1 MTRKEFI
8 KNSAILSLG
17 LPFFSSF
24 LTSCSQRSL
33 FAGEINPSFN
43 GKVLIVGA
51 GSAGLMA
58 GYLLK
63 RYGIDFQ
70 IIEASSVYGGRV
82 KKAANFADFPIDLG
96 AEWIHTNPQILS
108 ELLDE
113 EDAAADIDIIRYNPQ
128 SLWIW
133 SEGKLKKRSFFTEF
147 YSEYKFASTTWY
159 EFFEQYVVPSIADD
173 IIYDAPVATIDYAG
187 DEVKIQTRGG
197 DNFSGDKVIVTVPLT
212 VLQNEDIQF
221 TPSYPAE
228 KKEALS
234 QVDMPDG
241 IKVFMEFSERFYPDL
256 LGFNSLGNFLNA
268 PDGERIYYD
277 AAFKKDTTRH
287 ILGLFT
293 VGAETTP
300 YAEIATDEEL
310 ITYILAELDEIFEGK
325 ASQTYI
331 QHVSQNW
338 SQEPFIRGSYTHYED
353 YSVQQVLAE
362 PIDGKVYFAGEAYPE
377 ASSTV
382 YGAGISAFT
391 AVEAILQS

>member
-147 YSEYKFASTTWY
+147 YSE
-159 EFFEQYVVPSIADD
+159 
-173 IIYDAPVATIDYAG
+173 
-187 DEVKIQTRGG
+187 
-197 DNFSGDKVIVTVPLT
+197 
-212 VLQNEDIQF
+212 
-221 TPSYPAE
+221 
-228 KKEALS
+228 
-234 QVDMPDG
+234 
-241 IKVFMEFSERFYPDL
+241 
-256 LGFNSLGNFLNA
+256 
-268 PDGERIYYD
+268 
-277 AAFKKDTTRH
+277 
-287 ILGLFT
+287 
-293 VGAETTP
+293 
-300 YAEIATDEEL
+300 
-310 ITYILAELDEIFEGK
+310 
-325 ASQTYI
+325 
-331 QHVSQNW
+331 
-338 SQEPFIRGSYTHYED
+338 
-353 YSVQQVLAE
+353 
-362 PIDGKVYFAGEAYPE
+362 
-377 ASSTV
+377 
-382 YGAGISAFT
+382 
-391 AVEAILQS
+391 

>member
-8 KNSAILSLG
+8 KNSAILGLG

-133 SEGKLKKRSFFTEF
+133 SEGKLKKRGFFTEF

-173 IIYDAPVATIDYAG
+173 IIYDAPVATIDYTG

-234 QVDMPDG
+234 QVEMPDG

-277 AAFKKDTTRH
+277 AAFKKDTSRH

-293 VGAETTP
+293 VGAEATP

-382 YGAGISAFT
+382 HGAGISAFT